1 MVIPLACYG
10 QTGTARPTTDAA
22 MTPSTDRPRLLF
34 AHANGFPGSS
44 YRSFLGPLAE
54 RFDLHPLDRIGHH
67 PDFPVGHNWL
77 ALRDELLQTL
87 EHLDE
92 PVIGVGHSMGGVLMA
107 MAAEAAPERFR
118 CVVMLDPPLM
128 LGLDAWAMK
137 VAKRLG
143 VVERVTPARYSRGRR
158 TLWPDR
164 EAMHHA
170 LRRRRLFRRFT
181 SEALDDYVEGGTRLL
196 DDGRAVLVY
205 DPQVEVEIFC
215 HLPDHLGDLPRRL
228 RVPFALLA
236 GEESDLLTPRRRRR
250 LERHGVPVTLV
261 PGTHMFPMEHP
272 EEARRILLET
282 LDALLEARP

>member
-1 MVIPLACYG
+1 M
-10 QTGTARPTTDAA
+10 RP
-22 MTPSTDRPRLLF
+22 SSRLPRLLF

-137 VAKRLG
+137 VAKRFG
-143 VVERVTPARYSRGRR
+143 FVDRVTPAGQSQGRR
-158 TLWPDR
+158 AVWPDR
-164 EAMHHA
+164 DTMRHS

-181 SEALDDYVEGGTRLL
+181 PEALEDYVAGGTRLL
-196 DDGRAVLVY
+196 DDGQAVLLY
-205 DPQVEVEIFC
+205 DPQVEVEIFR

-236 GEESDLLTPRRRRR
+236 GAESDLLTPRRRRR
-250 LERHGVPVTLV
+250 LERHGVPVSLV
-261 PGTHMFPMEHP
+261 PGTHMFPMEYP
-272 EEARRILLET
+272 DEARRILLET
-282 LDALLEARP
+282 LDRLLEAR

>member
-1 MVIPLACYG
+1 MPPPTPL
-10 QTGTARPTTDAA
+10 
-22 MTPSTDRPRLLF
+22 PRLLF

-44 YRSFLGPLAE
+44 YRSFLAPLAE

-77 ALRDELLQTL
+77 ALRDELLHTL
-87 EHLDE
+87 ESLDA

-107 MAAEAAPERFR
+107 MAAEASPERFR

-137 VAKRLG
+137 AAKRFG
-143 VVERVTPARYSRGRR
+143 FVDRVTPAGQSQGRR
-158 TLWPDR
+158 AVWPDR
-164 EAMHHA
+164 EAMRHS

-181 SEALDDYVEGGTRLL
+181 PEALQDYVAGGTRLL
-196 DDGRAVLVY
+196 DDGQAVLLY
-205 DPQVEVEIFC
+205 DPQVEVEIFR

-250 LERHGVPVTLV
+250 LRRHGVPVTLV

-272 EEARRILLET
+272 DEARRILLET
-282 LDALLEARP
+282 LDALLEAR